1 MSWKVARRHYYQEI
15 KDFLM
20 QREWSCTA
28 FSHRFRKMR
37 TISLRQK
44 EHCIIIINKDNY
56 PSPIR
61 EAVMFTQYGL
71 ILPVLE
77 SNGMESGHT
86 SLSGII
92 HFLGDY
98 LKKLHSVMGIQEHVI
113 TMENLIGQKV
123 AERVD
128 YFLMTLSPHELHIK
142 DGFEVPNL
150 VIRRAKLHDAERLY
164 PLQKQ
169 YELEEVFLNPARF
182 KPQNCL
188 AHLKRSLAND
198 IVYVAEING
207 MAIAK
212 AGTNAEGFTV
222 DQIGGVFTQ
231 KEFRNRGIGLAIV
244 TELLNDIFKKKKLAS
259 LFVKKSNTPAITL
272 YRKLGF
278 TIRENFR
285 INYYY

>member
-1 MSWKVARRHYYQEI
+1 MAWKLAQRNYYQEI
-15 KDFLM
+15 KDFLL
-20 QREWSCTA
+20 QREWNCTS
-28 FSHRFRKMR
+28 FSDRFRKMH
-37 TISLRQK
+37 TISLKQK

-61 EAVMFTQYGL
+61 EAIMFTQYGL

-77 SNGMESGHT
+77 SNGLHQGHP
-86 SLSGII
+86 SLAGIM

-98 LKKLHSVMGIQEHVI
+98 LKKLHSVMGIQENV
-113 TMENLIGQKV
+113 TVMEKLIRQKA

-128 YFLMTLSPHELHIK
+128 YFLMTLSPYELQKPDIS
-142 DGFEVPNL
+142 VIPNMI
-150 VIRRAKLHDAERLY
+150 IRRARLHDAEHLY

-169 YELEEVFLNPARF
+169 YELEEVFLNPVRF
-182 KPQNCL
+182 KPDNCL
-188 AHLKRSLAND
+188 AHLKRNLRSE
-198 IVYVAEING
+198 IIYVAEING
-207 MAIAK
+207 VAAAK
-212 AGTNAEGFTV
+212 AGTNAQGFTV

-231 KEFRNRGIGLAIV
+231 KKFRNRGIGLAIV
-244 TELLNDIFKKKKLAS
+244 TRLLKDIFKKKKLAS